1 MATPVL
7 SGRDFDDRDTP
18 SSPKVAIVNE
28 RFAQYYFRG
37 ASPIGKWVSWEG
49 QDRGHLEI
57 VGVVKNSKYRSLRQ
71 ELPRTV
77 FEVAGQTDGGRSH
90 VFAVRST
97 APPPEMTRMAQAALL
112 RIDLRL
118 RVLEPRSLE
127 EHVSR
132 SMLQE
137 RMLATLTGTFSGLAL
152 VLSSVGIYG
161 VMAFQ
166 VERRRKEFGI
176 RLALGARPRQVTR
189 MMLGETARLVLV
201 GSRIGVAAALAG
213 TRLATRMLYGI
224 KPTDPLSFCLAVGAL
239 ALVAMAASYLP
250 SRTAIRLNPVE
261 TLRCD

>member
-1 MATPVL
+1 
-7 SGRDFDDRDTP
+7 
-18 SSPKVAIVNE
+18 
-28 RFAQYYFRG
+28 
-37 ASPIGKWVSWEG
+37 
-49 QDRGHLEI
+49 
-57 VGVVKNSKYRSLRQ
+57 
-71 ELPRTV
+71 
-77 FEVAGQTDGGRSH
+77 
-90 VFAVRST
+90 
-97 APPPEMTRMAQAALL
+97 MAQAALL
-112 RIDLRL
+112 RIGLRL

-127 EHVSR
+127 EQVSR

-189 MMLGETARLVLV
+189 MMLGETTRLVLV
-201 GSRIGVAAALAG
+201 GSSIGVAAALAG